1 MTADSTV
8 MVLDDDTA
16 SRESLQWLIESVGLN
31 AKTYGAP
38 RDFLDSFLPG
48 EAGCLVLD
56 LRMPQMSGIE
66 VLKRLRDGGHKIP
79 VIMITAHGDVPTV
92 VEAMKG
98 GAVEFLE
105 KPFNNQVLL
114 DRIHQC
120 LRDDAK
126 ARAEEAKH
134 ADTDREVK
142 LIHQC
147 LGDDAKA
154 RAEEAKHADT
164 LMLLA
169 SLTPREREVMTL
181 IVDGNSN
188 KQIARILDI
197 SPKTVEVHRAHIM
210 EKIKAKR
217 RSLCSGSAST
227 GGEPTMLC
235 TVLAER
241 RETRRRP

>member
-31 AKTYGAP
+31 AKTYRAP

-120 LRDDAK
+120 L
-126 ARAEEAKH
+126 
-134 ADTDREVK
+134 
-142 LIHQC
+142 
-147 LGDDAKA
+147 GDDAKA

-197 SPKTVEVHRAHIM
+197 SPKTVDPDFSPESYPDS
-210 EKIKAKR
+210 EY
-217 RSLCSGSAST
+217 LL
-227 GGEPTMLC
+227 EPG
-235 TVLAER
+235 V
-241 RETRRRP
+241 

>member
-120 LRDDAK
+120 L
-126 ARAEEAKH
+126 
-134 ADTDREVK
+134 
-142 LIHQC
+142 
-147 LGDDAKA
+147 GDDAKA

-217 RSLCSGSAST
+217 LIPLASGSAIMT
-227 GGEPTMLC
+227 GGYA
-235 TVLAER
+235 VVGWR
-241 RETRRRP
+241 RG

>member
-120 LRDDAK
+120 L
-126 ARAEEAKH
+126 
-134 ADTDREVK
+134 
-142 LIHQC
+142 
-147 LGDDAKA
+147 GDDAKA

-210 EKIKAKR
+210 EKI
-217 RSLCSGSAST
+217 
-227 GGEPTMLC
+227 
-235 TVLAER
+235 
-241 RETRRRP
+241 

>member
-120 LRDDAK
+120 L
-126 ARAEEAKH
+126 
-134 ADTDREVK
+134 
-142 LIHQC
+142 
-147 LGDDAKA
+147 GDDAKA

-210 EKIKAKR
+210 EKIKAN
-217 RSLCSGSAST
+217 SVVELVQMAIACGLGNYPESPTGST
-227 GGEPTMLC
+227 
-235 TVLAER
+235 
-241 RETRRRP
+241 

>member
-66 VLKRLRDGGHKIP
+66 VLKWLRDGGHKIP

-114 DRIHQC
+114 DR
-120 LRDDAK
+120 
-126 ARAEEAKH
+126 
-134 ADTDREVK
+134 
-142 LIHQC
+142 IHQC

-210 EKIKAKR
+210 EKIKAKGL
-217 RSLCSGSAST
+217 SLCI
-227 GGEPTMLC
+227 
-235 TVLAER
+235 R
-241 RETRRRP
+241 